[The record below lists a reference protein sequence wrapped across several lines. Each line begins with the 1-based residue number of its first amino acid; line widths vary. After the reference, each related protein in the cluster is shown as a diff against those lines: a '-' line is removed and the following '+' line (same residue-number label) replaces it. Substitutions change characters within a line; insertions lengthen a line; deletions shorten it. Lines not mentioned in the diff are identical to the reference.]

1 MTAART
7 LSTPLVRKASPADFD
22 AVLALNQA
30 SVHFLSALTLQRL
43 HALHERAALHLVVE
57 VGGEIVAFLLAFRER
72 AGYDSINYRWFDS
85 RHVRFLYIDRV
96 VVAEGHR
103 GSGVGA
109 VLYEHVFDRA
119 ARDHVPWVTCEF
131 DVDPPNPVSERFHA
145 RYGFQEVGRQ
155 SVDYADKLVALQA
168 APVQWQA

>member
-1 MTAART
+1 VRA
-7 LSTPLVRKASPADFD
+7 LSAPLVRAATAADFD

-30 SVHFLSALTLQRL
+30 SVHFLSTLTPQRL
-43 HALHERAALHLVVE
+43 RQLHDLAALHLVAE
-57 VGGEIVAFLLAFRER
+57 HDGEIVAFVLAFRER

-85 RHVRFLYIDRV
+85 RHVRFLYVDRV
-96 VVAEGHR
+96 VVAQAHR

-109 VLYEHVFDRA
+109 ILYGHVFDRA

-155 SVDYADKLVALQA
+155 SVDYADKVVALQA
-168 APVQWQA
+168 APIRWQA